1 MTFSPF
7 SCWEGVLIIYCCR
20 RNYHILG
27 SYNNS
32 HLLFHYFRGSRVWT
46 QLKRVLCLGLQSKC
60 CIWSVVQ
67 GCDLLRGST
76 GEGSTSKLI
85 WLLAA
90 ALYSWAIVL
99 RISIYCYLLTRD
111 SPSVPWH
118 MGLANIS
125 TYFFQVRRGGRERER
140 ERDFKIDG
148 TVLCN
153 VITEVTIIL
162 SCLSYLLVRGQT
174 QVLPTLERSG
184 LHRA

>member
-32 HLLFHYFRGSRVWT
+32 HLLFHYFHGSRVWT

-85 WLLAA
+85 GLLAGVRSLGA
-90 ALYSWAIVL
+90 DGVKA
-99 RISIYCYLLTRD
+99 
-111 SPSVPWH
+111 SVPCWMLGKLH
-118 MGLANIS
+118 LSSMPHGPLFMMIHTMAACITKASWGEGLLAS
-125 TYFFQVRRGGRERER
+125 
-140 ERDFKIDG
+140 K
-148 TVLCN
+148 
-153 VITEVTIIL
+153 EVTILCNIIMEMTSHYL
-162 SCLSYLLVRGQT
+162 CHILLVRSTCMFPHSKGI
-174 QVLPTLERSG
+174 
-184 LHRA
+184 A